1 MLYDYLLENYKNG
14 EPIFLSE
21 LSGYSK
27 DYIRQEMKRLTDE
40 GKIERLY
47 NGVYF
52 VPYTS
57 ILGSKGKVSIKRII
71 EKKFLGSNGNV
82 SGYYTGLT
90 LMNLLGFTTQNPA
103 FYEICT
109 NNASTKQRKLI
120 IDSVNM
126 IIYEPVVQITNENYK
141 ELQFLD
147 LMTSIDKYCEL
158 KTEEMIIKLKE
169 VVKNFSI
176 NFELVKQY
184 LPLYPDKIY
193 KNIYNG
199 GLMNELV

>member
-1 MLYDYLLENYKNG
+1 
-14 EPIFLSE
+14 
-21 LSGYSK
+21 
-27 DYIRQEMKRLTDE
+27 
-40 GKIERLY
+40 
-47 NGVYF
+47 
-52 VPYTS
+52 
-57 ILGSKGKVSIKRII
+57 
-71 EKKFLGSNGNV
+71 
-82 SGYYTGLT
+82 
-90 LMNLLGFTTQNPA
+90 MNLLGFTTQNPA

-126 IIYEPVVQITNENYK
+126 IIYEPVTKITNENYK

-169 VVKNFSI
+169 VVEKFSI